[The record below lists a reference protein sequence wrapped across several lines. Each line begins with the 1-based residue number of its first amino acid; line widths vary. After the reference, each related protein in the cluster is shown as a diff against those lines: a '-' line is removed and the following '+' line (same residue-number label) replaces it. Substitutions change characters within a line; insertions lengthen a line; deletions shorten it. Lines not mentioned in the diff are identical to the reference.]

1 MTKSIKKT
9 DPNWETQDKIEIPI
23 FYHVDEETGEKVY
36 DFEEMANEFENRL
49 SLLTGVV
56 VMCSVSDDIATD

>member
-9 DPNWETQDKIEIPI
+9 DPVWETQDKIEITI